1 MSARRVD
8 TQSGLL
14 LIAAGLA
21 GGIVTAMVGGASLI
35 TLPALLAAGLPA
47 ITANASNTVALT
59 PSNVVAGLADLERMP
74 RWDRSF
80 TSLALISVLGSAAGA
95 ALLLA
100 TPERAF
106 TAVVPL
112 LIGFATILFALSGR
126 IRLWLVSRAAGGE
139 PSTGWSSCLF
149 APVAVYGGYFGAGM
163 SVMILA
169 IVSVSRA
176 DEFRTANVIKNLLS
190 GLTSFVAVVVFVFQG
205 MVVWPPTLAVMAGA
219 TIGGFLGGRL
229 ARVLPPEVMR
239 WIVIA
244 VGAVLTAVYARRYW
258 LS

>member
-1 MSARRVD
+1 VD
-8 TQSGLL
+8 GQSGLL
-14 LIAAGLA
+14 LFAAGLA

-35 TLPALLAAGLPA
+35 TFPALLAAGLPA
-47 ITANASNTVALT
+47 VVANATSTAALT
-59 PSNVVAGLADLERMP
+59 PGNVVAGLADLGRMP

-80 TSLALISVLGSAAGA
+80 TGLVLIAVVGSVAGA

-100 TPERAF
+100 TPEKAF

-112 LIGFATILFALSGR
+112 LVGFATILFALSGR
-126 IRLWLVSRAAGGE
+126 IRRWIVSRGAGGA
-139 PSTGWSSCLF
+139 PSPGWSNLLF

-169 IVSVSRA
+169 IMSVSRA

-205 MVVWPPTLAVMAGA
+205 MVAWPPALAVMAGA

-229 ARVLPPEVMR
+229 ARVLPPELMR

-244 VGAVLTAVYARRYW
+244 VGTVLTAIYARRYW
-258 LS
+258 FA

>member
-1 MSARRVD
+1 
-8 TQSGLL
+8 
-14 LIAAGLA
+14 
-21 GGIVTAMVGGASLI
+21 
-35 TLPALLAAGLPA
+35 
-47 ITANASNTVALT
+47 
-59 PSNVVAGLADLERMP
+59 

-80 TSLALISVLGSAAGA
+80 VSLALISVAGSAAGA

-100 TPERAF
+100 TPVKAF

-126 IRLWLVSRAAGGE
+126 IRRWLLSRTPDGP
-139 PSTGWSSCLF
+139 PSTGWSSLLF

-169 IVSVSRA
+169 ILSVSRT
-176 DEFRTANVIKNLLS
+176 DEFRTANVLKNLLS
-190 GLTSFVAVVVFVFQG
+190 GLTSFVAVVIFVLQS
-205 MVVWPPTLAVMAGA
+205 MVAWAPTLVVMAGA

-229 ARVLPPEVMR
+229 ARILPPDTMR
-239 WIVIA
+239 WLVIL
-244 VGAVLTAVYARRYW
+244 VGTILTAIYAHRYW